1 MGAKKLQ
8 MSAQEIVTSY
18 KTAADKKK
26 QIKILA
32 ELNACTVGEIEEVLL
47 QLGAMEK
54 SDRRKPHPRAV
65 QVDGDRA
72 RELLAQGLT
81 DEETAAALGVGLGKF
96 QDWRRGAGIRPNR
109 EKKVGN
115 SATTEETA
123 PQEQAKD
130 TRGVAAP
137 AAEEAQT
144 AEAVQACPC
153 MTVARLHDILTAAM
167 ACKMGNAVITVKGQ
181 RFSTMALRIS
191 FSIGAEAESVAE
203 LVAEVEE

>member
-18 KTAADKKK
+18 KTAAEPKK
-26 QIKILA
+26 QIRILA

-65 QVDGDRA
+65 QVDGDKA

-96 QDWRRGAGIRPNR
+96 RDWRRGAGIRPNR
-109 EKKVGN
+109 EKKAWN
-115 SATTEETA
+115 SARTEETEPLKQNA
-123 PQEQAKD
+123 DA
-130 TRGVAAP
+130 RGVVAP
-137 AAEEAQT
+137 ADERQTEA
-144 AEAVQACPC
+144 AQACPC

-191 FSIGAEAESVAE
+191 FSIGAETESVAE

>member
-32 ELNACTVGEIEEVLL
+32 ELNDCTVGEIEEVLI

-65 QVDGDRA
+65 QVDGDKA

-109 EKKVGN
+109 KSN
-115 SATTEETA
+115 AIDSTEEAA
-123 PQEQAKD
+123 PLKQNAD
-130 TRGVAAP
+130 ARGVVAP
-137 AAEEAQT
+137 ADERQTEA
-144 AEAVQACPC
+144 AQACHC

-167 ACKMGNAVITVKGQ
+167 ACRMGNAVITVKGQ
-181 RFSTMALRIS
+181 RFTTMALRLS

>member
-18 KTAADKKK
+18 KTAADPKK
-26 QIKILA
+26 QIRILA
-32 ELNACTVGEIEEVLL
+32 ELNACTVGEIEAVLI

-65 QVDGDRA
+65 QVDGDKA

-81 DEETAAALGVGLGKF
+81 DEETADALGVGLGKF
-96 QDWRRGAGIRPNR
+96 RDWRRGEGIRPNR
-109 EKKVGN
+109 EKKAWN
-115 SATTEETA
+115 SAGTEETM
-123 PQEQAKD
+123 PQEQSVD
-130 TRGVAAP
+130 NRDVAAP
-137 AAEEAQT
+137 AAGEAQT
-144 AEAVQACPC
+144 GAAQACPC

-167 ACKMGNAVITVKGQ
+167 ACRMGNAVITVKGQ

-203 LVAEVEE
+203 LVAEVEA